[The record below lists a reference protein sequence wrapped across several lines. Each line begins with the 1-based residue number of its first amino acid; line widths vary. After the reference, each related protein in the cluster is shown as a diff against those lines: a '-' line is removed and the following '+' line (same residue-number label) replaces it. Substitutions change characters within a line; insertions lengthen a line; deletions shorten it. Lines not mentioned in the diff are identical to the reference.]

1 MQGFQPSLTIPEVS
15 YRSESEKMPEISK
28 DYIQYFTEINGKNRI
43 NIYDFN
49 NDLLDKNI
57 SFNLTKEIKDLRN
70 KIMNEKS

>member
-1 MQGFQPSLTIPEVS
+1 
-15 YRSESEKMPEISK
+15 MPEISK

-70 KIMNEKS
+70 QIMNEKS